1 MTTTLATTSRTFI
14 LALLLGLATLTS
26 ACAPLVVGGAAA
38 TTAILATDRRTA
50 GEQVE
55 DQAIEMKFSVEVGRE
70 FNDRPDV
77 RLTSTSYAGKVLILG
92 DVPNEADKTRAEA
105 IARKIENVKEVV
117 NRVRIG
123 SVTPLSVRT
132 NDTWITTKVK
142 AGLIEAKEVPA
153 ATISVTTERGV
164 VYLMGK
170 VTETEGRMAAKVA
183 ANVQGVNEVIK
194 LFTIVS
200 RESLV
205 QQQGNQAT
213 TSGDATTAPQ
223 PASSS
228 PSSNPEVQTMPVQ

>member
-1 MTTTLATTSRTFI
+1 MTTTFTSSR
-14 LALLLGLATLTS
+14 ALLLAFLLGVATLMS

-38 TTAILATDRRTA
+38 TTALLATDRRTA

-55 DQAIEMKFSVEVGRE
+55 DQAIEMKFSIEVGRA

-77 RLTSTSYAGKVLILG
+77 RLTSVSYAGKVLIYG
-92 DVPNEADKTRAEA
+92 DVPNEADKARAET
-105 IARKIENVKEVV
+105 IAQGIENVKEVI

-142 AGLIEAKEVPA
+142 ASLIEAKEVPA
-153 ATISVTTERGV
+153 ATIVVTTERGV

-170 VTETEGRMAAKVA
+170 VTDTEGRMAAKVA
-183 ANVQGVNEVIK
+183 ANVQGVNEVVK

-205 QQQGNQAT
+205 QQQGSPAAA
-213 TSGDATTAPQ
+213 SGAGTPPSQ
-223 PASSS
+223 PAPSS